1 MYISMCVSGKS
12 TDLSR
17 MDLPL
22 TFHSVHGKN
31 VELSADRRQA
41 KRVDSYCDAIC
52 FSARPIAT
60 GERVFLKCV
69 DTTSDWKSALR
80 FGFTSTDPGSL
91 RREDLPRVVYVDRNE
106 KLGTGVETLAVQYV
120 QYADAGNE
128 LFFHLN
134 RAGDVFYGV
143 NGEDKGLFLS
153 DVNTSGPLWALLDIY
168 GNTTC
173 VEFVN

>member
-1 MYISMCVSGKS
+1 MCDSGKS
-12 TDLSR
+12 SDLSR
-17 MDLPL
+17 VNLPL
-22 TFHSVHGKN
+22 TFHYVHGKN
-31 VELSADRRQA
+31 VELSLDRRRA
-41 KRVDSYCDAIC
+41 KRVRSFDYGIC
-52 FSARPIAT
+52 FSARPIAI

-69 DTTSDWKSALR
+69 DTDTLGYGGALW
-80 FGFTSTDPGSL
+80 FGFTSTDPGSM
-91 RREDLPRVVYVDRNE
+91 RGEDLPCVVHADRNE
-106 KLGTGVETLAVQYV
+106 KLGTGVETLAI

-134 RAGDVFYGV
+134 LAGDVFYGV